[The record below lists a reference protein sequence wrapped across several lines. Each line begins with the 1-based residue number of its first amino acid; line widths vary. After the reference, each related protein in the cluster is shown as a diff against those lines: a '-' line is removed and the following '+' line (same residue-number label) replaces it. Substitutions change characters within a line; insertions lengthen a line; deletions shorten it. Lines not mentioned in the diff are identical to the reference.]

1 MPMLELQNLLKQ
13 FLGRSIGLEEL
24 QKQFG
29 ILLEEEPR
37 LAMTAAAW
45 LDAGEKDGRLSA
57 AVCTSLKNVLISH
70 MAASNRGPD
79 PRDSGIF
86 DVPDFTVM
94 RQDSAVE
101 EAPEQAAAQET
112 FVRDP
117 DKTKLGSDTDAER
130 ITAQANAGS
139 AATVDAISATVDAI
153 LSIGSIIGGRYELIS
168 ELGSG
173 GMGKVFKARD
183 RLRAEAQDR
192 DPFIA
197 LKVLSE
203 RFKEH
208 PDSMIALQRES
219 RRAQTLAHPNVITV
233 HEFFRDGPH
242 FYMTMELL
250 TGKPLDLLVQSD
262 YSEGLDFEDAW
273 PIIEGVGLALQYG
286 HEKGIV
292 HSDIKPGNIF
302 VCTDGT
308 VKVLDLGISRPI
320 PVANEPESEQ
330 TVFDP
335 GTRLGSLTP
344 AYASLEMWN
353 QDTPDPRDDIYALG
367 CVGYLLLTGR
377 HPFDGQSAREAFN
390 QDLSPPK
397 IDKIARSQ
405 WSAFVH
411 ALRFRRDNRIKSV
424 RQMLNRLAP
433 QAVMRSKRRTAVYIG
448 AAVAAVVAIF
458 GVRYYGLTVE
468 DRALD
473 DRGRMATEISQTPVQ
488 RTDLTAAEQ
497 EEIDTMMSIAEN
509 NFTSIPADATAED
522 LAYFLSLGPNSVV
535 QLTDIVLQIDP
546 GYEPALETRQKAFDL
561 YLAKATDLRDAENF
575 TAAMSLTRDAD
586 RIIPDTSTV
595 LRLQR
600 SICDESP
607 ETCAGQ

>member
-70 MAASNRGPD
+70 MAASNQGPD

-86 DVPDFTVM
+86 DAPDFTVM
-94 RQDSAVE
+94 REVSKDE
-101 EAPEQAAAQET
+101 ESPVQAEAQAT

-130 ITAQANAGS
+130 IAAQVNDSG
-139 AATVDAISATVDAI
+139 TATVDAI

-192 DPFIA
+192 NPFIA

-262 YSEGLDFEDAW
+262 YSEGLAFEDAW

-405 WSAFVH
+405 WSAFVD
-411 ALRFRRDNRIKSV
+411 ALRFRRDDRIKSV

-509 NFTSIPADATAED
+509 NFTSVPADATAED

-561 YLAKATDLRDAENF
+561 YLAKATDLLDAENF
-575 TAAMSLTRDAD
+575 AAAMSLTRDAD
-586 RIIPDTSTV
+586 RVIPDTSTV

-600 SICDESP
+600 SICDASP

>member
-1 MPMLELQNLLKQ
+1 MLELQNLLKQ

-70 MAASNRGPD
+70 MAASNQGPD

-86 DVPDFTVM
+86 DAPDFTVM
-94 RQDSAVE
+94 REVSKDE
-101 EAPEQAAAQET
+101 ESPVQAEAQAT

-130 ITAQANAGS
+130 IAAQVNDSG
-139 AATVDAISATVDAI
+139 TATVDAI

-192 DPFIA
+192 NPFIA

-250 TGKPLDLLVQSD
+250 TGKPLDLLLQSD
-262 YSEGLDFEDAW
+262 YSEGLAFEDAW

-397 IDKIARSQ
+397 IGKIARSQ
-405 WSAFVH
+405 WSAFVD
-411 ALRFRRDNRIKSV
+411 ALRFRRDDRIKSV

-509 NFTSIPADATAED
+509 NFTSVPADATAED

-561 YLAKATDLRDAENF
+561 YLAKATDLLDAENF
-575 TAAMSLTRDAD
+575 AAAMSLTRDAD
-586 RIIPDTSTV
+586 RVIPDTSTV

-600 SICDESP
+600 SICDASP

>member
-1 MPMLELQNLLKQ
+1 MPMLELQDLLKR
-13 FLGRSIGLEEL
+13 FLGRSIGLDEL

-70 MAASNRGPD
+70 MAARNQGPD

-86 DVPDFTVM
+86 DAPDFTVM
-94 RQDSAVE
+94 REIPEDDE
-101 EAPEQAAAQET
+101 TPEQAQEQET

-117 DKTKLGSDTDAER
+117 DKTKLGADTDAER
-130 ITAQANAGS
+130 ITAQANTGNASG
-139 AATVDAISATVDAI
+139 VDAV
-153 LSIGSIIGGRYELIS
+153 LSIGSIIGGRYELLS

-183 RLRAEAQDR
+183 RLRVEAQDR
-192 DPFIA
+192 NPFIA

-250 TGKPLDLLVQSD
+250 NGKPLDLLLQSD
-262 YSEGLDFEDAW
+262 YSDGLSFADAW

-286 HEKGIV
+286 HDKGIV

-302 VCTDGT
+302 ICTDGT

-320 PVANEPESEQ
+320 PVTDAPEAEQ

-367 CVGYLLLTGR
+367 CVSYLLLTGR

-390 QDLSPPK
+390 QNLSPPK
-397 IDKIARSQ
+397 IEKIARSQ
-405 WSAFVH
+405 WSALVN
-411 ALRFRRDNRIKSV
+411 ALRFRRSDRTESV
-424 RQMLNRLAP
+424 RHMLNKLAP
-433 QAVMRSKRRTAVYIG
+433 QAVIRSKRRTAAYIG
-448 AAVAAVVAIF
+448 AAVALVAAVI
-458 GVRYYGLTVE
+458 GVRYYGLAVE
-468 DRALD
+468 DRAMD
-473 DRGRMATEISQTPVQ
+473 DRGRMAAEMTETPDQ
-488 RTDLTAAEQ
+488 RTDLTVEQQ
-497 EEIDTMMSIAEN
+497 EEIDSLMGIAQYQ
-509 NFTSIPADATAED
+509 FTSIPAEATAED
-522 LAYFLSLGPNSVV
+522 LSYVLSLGPNSVV
-535 QLTDIVLQIDP
+535 GLTNTVLQVDP
-546 GYEPALETRQKAFDL
+546 GYEAALELRRQAFDL
-561 YLAKATDLRDAENF
+561 YLSTAGALRDAENY
-575 TAAMSLTRDAD
+575 TAAMDLARDAD
-586 RIIPDTSTV
+586 RVMPNTSTV

-600 SICDESP
+600 SICDKSP
-607 ETCAGQ
+607 KTCAGK

>member
-24 QKQFG
+24 QRQFG

-37 LAMTAAAW
+37 LAATAAAW

-70 MAASNRGPD
+70 MATRNKGPD

-86 DVPDFTVM
+86 DAPDFTVM
-94 RQDSAVE
+94 RKDSAVE
-101 EAPEQAAAQET
+101 EAPEQVEAQAT
-112 FVRDP
+112 FIRDP
-117 DKTKLGSDTDAER
+117 DKTKLGSDADAER
-130 ITAQANAGS
+130 IAAQANDSG
-139 AATVDAISATVDAI
+139 AATVDAI
-153 LSIGSIIGGRYELIS
+153 LCIGSIIGGRYELIS

-192 DPFIA
+192 NPFIA

-397 IDKIARSQ
+397 IEKIARSQ
-405 WSAFVH
+405 WSTFVH
-411 ALRFRRDNRIKSV
+411 ALRFRRDDRIKSV

-448 AAVAAVVAIF
+448 AVVAAVVAVI
-458 GVRYYGLTVE
+458 GVRYYGLAVE

-473 DRGRMATEISQTPVQ
+473 DRGRMATEMTQTPVQ

-509 NFTSIPADATAED
+509 NFASIPADASAED
-522 LAYFLSLGPNSVV
+522 LAYFLSLSPNSVV
-535 QLTDIVLQIDP
+535 QLTDIVLQVDP
-546 GYEPALETRQKAFDL
+546 GYEPALEIRRKTFDL
-561 YLAKATDLRDAENF
+561 YLAKATALRDAENF
-575 TAAMSLTRDAD
+575 VAAMSLTRDAG

-600 SICDESP
+600 SICDASP
-607 ETCAGQ
+607 ETCAAL

>member
-1 MPMLELQNLLKQ
+1 MLELQNLLKQ

-24 QKQFG
+24 QEQFG
-29 ILLEEEPR
+29 ILLEDEPR
-37 LAMTAAAW
+37 LAITAAAW

-57 AVCTSLKNVLISH
+57 AVCTSLKNVLVTH
-70 MAASNRGPD
+70 MATRNKGPD

-86 DVPDFTVM
+86 DAPDFTAIRKV
-94 RQDSAVE
+94 SADE
-101 EAPEQAAAQET
+101 EASGEAATQET

-117 DKTKLGSDTDAER
+117 DKTKLGSDTDAQR
-130 ITAQANAGS
+130 ISTQANPGNSAG
-139 AATVDAISATVDAI
+139 VDAI

-192 DPFIA
+192 HPFIA

-250 TGKPLDLLVQSD
+250 TGKPLDLLLQSD
-262 YSEGLDFEDAW
+262 YSQGLAFEDAW

-320 PVANEPESEQ
+320 PVADAPEAEQ

-367 CVGYLLLTGR
+367 CVSYLLLTGR

-390 QDLSPPK
+390 QNLNPPK
-397 IDKIARSQ
+397 IEKIARSQ
-405 WSAFVH
+405 WSALVDS
-411 ALRFRRDNRIKSV
+411 LRFRRSDRTKSV
-424 RQMLNRLAP
+424 RHMLNRLAP
-433 QAVMRSKRRTAVYIG
+433 QAVIRSKRRTAIYIG
-448 AAVAAVVAIF
+448 AAVAVVVAIF
-458 GVRYYGLTVE
+458 GVRYYGLVVE
-468 DRALD
+468 DKAMD
-473 DRGRMATEISQTPVQ
+473 DRSRMASEITDTPTQ
-488 RTDLTAAEQ
+488 RTDLTTSEQ
-497 EEIDTMMSIAEN
+497 QDIDAMMSIAES
-509 NFTSIPADATAED
+509 NFSSIPADATAED
-522 LAYFLSLGPNSVV
+522 LSYFLSLGPNSVV
-535 QLTDIVLQIDP
+535 QLTDIALQIDP
-546 GYEPALETRQKAFDL
+546 GYEAALELKRQAFDL
-561 YLAKATDLRDAENF
+561 YLATAEDLRDAENYA
-575 TAAMSLTRDAD
+575 AAMSLTRDAD
-586 RIIPDTSTV
+586 RVMPNTSTV

-600 SICDESP
+600 SICDASP

>member
-1 MPMLELQNLLKQ
+1 
-13 FLGRSIGLEEL
+13 
-24 QKQFG
+24 
-29 ILLEEEPR
+29 
-37 LAMTAAAW
+37 
-45 LDAGEKDGRLSA
+45 
-57 AVCTSLKNVLISH
+57 
-70 MAASNRGPD
+70 
-79 PRDSGIF
+79 
-86 DVPDFTVM
+86 
-94 RQDSAVE
+94 
-101 EAPEQAAAQET
+101 
-112 FVRDP
+112 
-117 DKTKLGSDTDAER
+117 
-130 ITAQANAGS
+130 
-139 AATVDAISATVDAI
+139 
-153 LSIGSIIGGRYELIS
+153 
-168 ELGSG
+168 
-173 GMGKVFKARD
+173 
-183 RLRAEAQDR
+183 
-192 DPFIA
+192 
-197 LKVLSE
+197 
-203 RFKEH
+203 
-208 PDSMIALQRES
+208 
-219 RRAQTLAHPNVITV
+219 
-233 HEFFRDGPH
+233 
-242 FYMTMELL
+242 
-250 TGKPLDLLVQSD
+250 
-262 YSEGLDFEDAW
+262 
-273 PIIEGVGLALQYG
+273 
-286 HEKGIV
+286 V

-397 IDKIARSQ
+397 IGKIARSQ
-405 WSAFVH
+405 WSAFVD
-411 ALRFRRDNRIKSV
+411 ALRFRRDDRIKSV

-509 NFTSIPADATAED
+509 NFTSVPADATAED

-561 YLAKATDLRDAENF
+561 YLAKATDLLDAENF
-575 TAAMSLTRDAD
+575 AAAMSLTRH
-586 RIIPDTSTV
+586 
-595 LRLQR
+595 
-600 SICDESP
+600 CD
-607 ETCAGQ
+607 Q

>member
-1 MPMLELQNLLKQ
+1 MLELQNLLKQ

-70 MAASNRGPD
+70 MAASNKGPD

-390 QDLSPPK
+390 QNLSPPK

-535 QLTDIVLQIDP
+535 QLTDIVLQVDP

>member
-57 AVCTSLKNVLISH
+57 TVCTSLKNVLVTH
-70 MAASNRGPD
+70 MATRNQGPD

-86 DVPDFTVM
+86 DAPDFT
-94 RQDSAVE
+94 AVRNVVDDDE
-101 EAPEQAAAQET
+101 SPAQAEAQET

-117 DKTKLGSDTDAER
+117 DKTKLGSDTDAEHM
-130 ITAQANAGS
+130 TARS
-139 AATVDAISATVDAI
+139 APASASTDVDAI
-153 LSIGSIIGGRYELIS
+153 LIIGSIIGGRYELIS

-250 TGKPLDLLVQSD
+250 NGKPLDLLLQSD
-262 YSEGLDFEDAW
+262 YSAGLEFEDAW
-273 PIIEGVGLALQYG
+273 PIIEGVGQALQYG

-320 PVANEPESEQ
+320 PVTDVPEAEQ

-390 QDLSPPK
+390 QNLSPPK
-397 IDKIARSQ
+397 IEKIARSQ
-405 WSAFVH
+405 WSALID
-411 ALRFRRDNRIKSV
+411 ALSFRRDDRTKSV
-424 RQMLNRLAP
+424 RHMLNRLAP
-433 QAVMRSKRRTAVYIG
+433 QAVIRSKRRNALYIG
-448 AAVAAVVAIF
+448 AALAVVVAIF
-458 GVRYYGLTVE
+458 GVRYYGLAVE
-468 DRALD
+468 DRAMD
-473 DRGRMATEISQTPVQ
+473 DRGRMATEITDTPAP
-488 RTDLTAAEQ
+488 RIDLTTEQQ
-497 EEIDTMMSIAEN
+497 EEIDSLMGIAQYQ
-509 NFTSIPADATAED
+509 FASIPAEATAED
-522 LAYFLSLGPNSVV
+522 LSYVLSLGPNSVA
-535 QLTDIVLQIDP
+535 QLTDAVLQVDP
-546 GYEPALETRQKAFDL
+546 GYEPALELRQQAFDL
-561 YLAKATDLRDAENF
+561 YLSTAGNLRDAENY
-575 TAAMSLTRDAD
+575 TAAMALTRDAD
-586 RIIPDTSTV
+586 QVIPNTSTV

-600 SICDESP
+600 SICDASP

>member
-1 MPMLELQNLLKQ
+1 MLELQNLLKQ
-13 FLGRSIGLEEL
+13 FLGRSIGLDEL

-70 MAASNRGPD
+70 MAARNQGPD

-86 DVPDFTVM
+86 DAPDFTVM
-94 RQDSAVE
+94 REIPEDDETA
-101 EAPEQAAAQET
+101 EQAQEQET

-117 DKTKLGSDTDAER
+117 DKTKLVTDADADAEH
-130 ITAQANAGS
+130 ITAQANTGNASG
-139 AATVDAISATVDAI
+139 VDAV

-192 DPFIA
+192 NPFIA

-250 TGKPLDLLVQSD
+250 TGKPLDLLLQSD
-262 YSEGLDFEDAW
+262 YSDGLSFAEAW

-286 HEKGIV
+286 HDKGIV

-320 PVANEPESEQ
+320 PVTDVPEAEQ

-353 QDTPDPRDDIYALG
+353 QGTPDPRDDIYALG
-367 CVGYLLLTGR
+367 CVSYLLLTGR

-390 QDLSPPK
+390 QNLSPPK
-397 IDKIARSQ
+397 IEKIARSQ
-405 WSAFVH
+405 WSALIH
-411 ALRFRRDNRIKSV
+411 ALRFRRNNRIKTV
-424 RQMLNRLAP
+424 REMLSRLAP
-433 QAVMRSKRRTAVYIG
+433 QSVVRSKRRTAAYIG
-448 AAVAAVVAIF
+448 ALVAVVVAII
-458 GVRYYGLTVE
+458 GVRYYGLAVE
-468 DRALD
+468 DRAID
-473 DRGRMATEISQTPVQ
+473 DRGRMATEITETPDP
-488 RTDLTAAEQ
+488 RTDLTAEEQ
-497 EEIDTMMSIAEN
+497 EEIDNLIGIAQYQ
-509 NFTSIPADATAED
+509 FASIPAEATAED
-522 LAYFLSLGPNSVV
+522 LSYVLSLGPNSVV
-535 QLTDIVLQIDP
+535 QLTDAVLQVDP
-546 GYEPALETRQKAFDL
+546 GYEAALELRRQSFDL
-561 YLAKATDLRDAENF
+561 YLATAGELRDAGEYA
-575 TAAMSLTRDAD
+575 AAMSLTRDAD
-586 RIIPDTSTV
+586 RVITNKSTV

-600 SICDESP
+600 SICEASP

>member
-70 MAASNRGPD
+70 MAASNQGPD

-86 DVPDFTVM
+86 DAPDFTVM
-94 RQDSAVE
+94 REVSKDE
-101 EAPEQAAAQET
+101 ESPVQAEAQAT

-130 ITAQANAGS
+130 IAAQVNDSG
-139 AATVDAISATVDAI
+139 TATVDAI

-192 DPFIA
+192 NPFIA

-250 TGKPLDLLVQSD
+250 TGKPLDLLLQSD
-262 YSEGLDFEDAW
+262 YSEGLAFEDAW

-397 IDKIARSQ
+397 IGKIARSQ
-405 WSAFVH
+405 WSAFVD
-411 ALRFRRDNRIKSV
+411 ALRFRRDDRIKSV

-509 NFTSIPADATAED
+509 NFTSVPADATAED

-561 YLAKATDLRDAENF
+561 YLAKATDLLDAENF
-575 TAAMSLTRDAD
+575 AAAMSLTRDAD
-586 RIIPDTSTV
+586 RVIPDTSTV

-600 SICDESP
+600 SICDASP

>member
-37 LAMTAAAW
+37 LAITAAAW

-101 EAPEQAAAQET
+101 EASEQAAAQET
-112 FVRDP
+112 FVRDS

-130 ITAQANAGS
+130 ITDQANDNS
-139 AATVDAISATVDAI
+139 AATVDAI
-153 LSIGSIIGGRYELIS
+153 LCIGSIIGGRYELIS

-192 DPFIA
+192 NPFIA

-262 YSEGLDFEDAW
+262 YSEGLAFEDAW

-405 WSAFVH
+405 WSAFVD
-411 ALRFRRDNRIKSV
+411 ALRFRRDDRIKSV

-473 DRGRMATEISQTPVQ
+473 DRGRMATEMSQAPVQ

-497 EEIDTMMSIAEN
+497 EEINTLMSIAEN

-522 LAYFLSLGPNSVV
+522 LAYFLSLSPNSVV

-546 GYEPALETRQKAFDL
+546 GYEPALESRQKAFDL

-575 TAAMSLTRDAD
+575 VAAMSLTRDAG

-600 SICDESP
+600 SICDASP
-607 ETCAGQ
+607 EICAGL

>member
-1 MPMLELQNLLKQ
+1 MLELQELLKQ
-13 FLGRSIGLEEL
+13 FLGRSIGLDEL
-24 QKQFG
+24 QEKFG
-29 ILLEEEPR
+29 VLLKEDPR
-37 LAMTAAAW
+37 LAVAAAAW
-45 LDAGEKDGRLSA
+45 LDAGERDGRLSA

-70 MAASNRGPD
+70 MAASNQGPD
-79 PRDSGIF
+79 PSDSGIF
-86 DVPDFTVM
+86 DAPDFTVV
-94 RQDSAVE
+94 RKVSEDD
-101 EAPEQAAAQET
+101 EAPEQTEGQET
-112 FVRDP
+112 YVRDP
-117 DKTKLGSDTDAER
+117 DKTAMGSATDVER
-130 ITAQANAGS
+130 NASQANAAT
-139 AATVDAISATVDAI
+139 AADCDAVLI
-153 LSIGSIIGGRYELIS
+153 IGSVIGGRYELLS

-192 DPFIA
+192 NPYIA

-250 TGKPLDLLVQSD
+250 TGKPLDLLLQSD
-262 YSEGLDFEDAW
+262 YSAGLSFEEAW

-286 HEKGIV
+286 HKKGIV

-302 VCTDGT
+302 VCKDGT

-320 PVANEPESEQ
+320 PVADLPEAEQ
-330 TVFDP
+330 TIFDP

-367 CVGYLLLTGR
+367 CVCYLLLTGR

-390 QDLSPPK
+390 QSINPPK
-397 IDKIARSQ
+397 IEKIARSQ
-405 WSAFVH
+405 WSAIVE
-411 ALRFRRDNRIKSV
+411 ALKFRRGDRTKTV
-424 RQMLNRLAP
+424 QHMLSRLAP
-433 QAVMRSKRRTAVYIG
+433 QSVIRSKRRTAIYIG
-448 AAVAAVVAIF
+448 AAVAVVVAIF
-458 GVRYYGLTVE
+458 GVRYYGLAVE
-468 DRALD
+468 DQAMD
-473 DRGRMATEISQTPVQ
+473 DRGRMATEITETPVQ
-488 RTDLTAAEQ
+488 RTDLTVEQQ
-497 EEIDTMMSIAEN
+497 EEVDSLIGIAQYQFE
-509 NFTSIPADATAED
+509 SIPAEATAED
-522 LAYFLSLGPNSVV
+522 LSYVLSLGPNSVA
-535 QLTDIVLQIDP
+535 QLTAAVLQVDP
-546 GYEPALETRQKAFDL
+546 GNEAALALRQQAFDRFL
-561 YLAKATDLRDAENF
+561 STAGELQDAENYA
-575 TAAMSLTRDAD
+575 AAMSLTRDAD
-586 RIIPDTSTV
+586 RVIPNSSTV

-600 SICDESP
+600 RICAASP

>member
-24 QKQFG
+24 QRQFG

-37 LAMTAAAW
+37 LATKAAAW

-70 MAASNRGPD
+70 MATRNRGPD
-79 PRDSGIF
+79 PRESGIF
-86 DVPDFTVM
+86 DAPDFTAFGKVPEN
-94 RQDSAVE
+94 DA
-101 EAPEQAAAQET
+101 APEQAEVQET

-130 ITAQANAGS
+130 IPDQASTSG
-139 AATVDAISATVDAI
+139 ATGVDAI
-153 LSIGSIIGGRYELIS
+153 LCIGSIVGGRYELLS

-192 DPFIA
+192 NPNIA

-250 TGKPLDLLVQSD
+250 NGSPLDLLLQSD
-262 YSEGLDFEDAW
+262 YSAGLDFEDAW

-320 PVANEPESEQ
+320 PVANEPEAEQ

-377 HPFDGQSAREAFN
+377 HPFDGQSAREAFSQN
-390 QDLSPPK
+390 LEPPK
-397 IDKIARSQ
+397 IEKIARSQ
-405 WSAFVH
+405 WSAFVDS
-411 ALRFRRDNRIKSV
+411 LKFRRDDRIKSV
-424 RQMLNRLAP
+424 RHMLNRLAP
-433 QAVMRSKRRTAVYIG
+433 QAVIRSKRRTAVYIG
-448 AAVAAVVAIF
+448 AAVAVVVAIF
-458 GVRYYGLTVE
+458 SVRYYGLAVE
-468 DRALD
+468 DKAMD
-473 DRGRMATEISQTPVQ
+473 DRGRMATEITDTPVP
-488 RTDLTAAEQ
+488 RIDLTVEQQ
-497 EEIDTMMSIAEN
+497 EEVDSLMGIAQYQ
-509 NFTSIPADATAED
+509 FASIPAEATAED
-522 LAYFLSLGPNSVV
+522 LSYVLSLGPNSVV
-535 QLTDIVLQIDP
+535 QLTDAVLQVDP
-546 GYEPALETRQKAFDL
+546 GYEAALELRQLAFDL
-561 YLAKATDLRDAENF
+561 YLSTAGDLRDAKNY
-575 TAAMSLTRDAD
+575 APAMALTRDAD
-586 RIIPDTSTV
+586 RVIPNTSTV

-600 SICDESP
+600 SICDASP

>member
-1 MPMLELQNLLKQ
+1 MLELQNLLKQ

-70 MAASNRGPD
+70 LATRNDGPD

-86 DVPDFTVM
+86 DAPDFTVM
-94 RQDSAVE
+94 REDSKDE
-101 EAPEQAAAQET
+101 ESPAQAEAQAT

-130 ITAQANAGS
+130 IAAQASDSS
-139 AATVDAISATVDAI
+139 AAVVDAI

-192 DPFIA
+192 NPFIA

-250 TGKPLDLLVQSD
+250 TGKPLDLLLQSD
-262 YSEGLDFEDAW
+262 YSAGLEFEDAW

-286 HEKGIV
+286 HEKGI
-292 HSDIKPGNIF
+292 
-302 VCTDGT
+302 GT

-390 QDLSPPK
+390 QNLSPPK

-405 WSAFVH
+405 WSAFVD
-411 ALRFRRDNRIKSV
+411 ALRFRRDDRIKSV

-473 DRGRMATEISQTPVQ
+473 DRGRMATEISQTPDQ

-509 NFTSIPADATAED
+509 NFTSIPADANAED

-561 YLAKATDLRDAENF
+561 YLAKATDLRNAENF
-575 TAAMSLTRDAD
+575 AAAMSLTRDAD
-586 RIIPDTSTV
+586 RVIPDTSTV

-600 SICDESP
+600 SICDAST

>member
-24 QKQFG
+24 QEQFG
-29 ILLEEEPR
+29 ILLEDEPR
-37 LAMTAAAW
+37 LAITAAAW

-57 AVCTSLKNVLISH
+57 AVCTSLKNVLVTH
-70 MAASNRGPD
+70 MATRNKGPD

-86 DVPDFTVM
+86 DAPDFTAIRKV
-94 RQDSAVE
+94 SADE
-101 EAPEQAAAQET
+101 EASGEAGTQET

-117 DKTKLGSDTDAER
+117 DKTKLGSDTDAQR
-130 ITAQANAGS
+130 ISTQANPGNSAG
-139 AATVDAISATVDAI
+139 VDAI

-192 DPFIA
+192 HPFIA

-250 TGKPLDLLVQSD
+250 TGKPLDLLLQSD
-262 YSEGLDFEDAW
+262 YSQGLAFEDAW

-302 VCTDGT
+302 VCADGT

-320 PVANEPESEQ
+320 PVADAPEAEQ

-367 CVGYLLLTGR
+367 CVSYLLLTGR

-390 QDLSPPK
+390 QNLNPPK
-397 IDKIARSQ
+397 IEKIARSQ
-405 WSAFVH
+405 WSALVDS
-411 ALRFRRDNRIKSV
+411 LRFRRSDRTKSV
-424 RQMLNRLAP
+424 RHMLNRLAP
-433 QAVMRSKRRTAVYIG
+433 QAVIRSKRRTAIYIG
-448 AAVAAVVAIF
+448 AAVAVVVAIF
-458 GVRYYGLTVE
+458 GVRYYGLVVE
-468 DRALD
+468 DKAMD
-473 DRGRMATEISQTPVQ
+473 DRSRMASEITDTPTQ
-488 RTDLTAAEQ
+488 RTDLTTSEQ
-497 EEIDTMMSIAEN
+497 QDIDAMMSIAES
-509 NFTSIPADATAED
+509 NFSSIPADATAED
-522 LAYFLSLGPNSVV
+522 LSYFLSLGPNSVV
-535 QLTDIVLQIDP
+535 QLTDIALQIDP
-546 GYEPALETRQKAFDL
+546 GYEAALELKRQAFDL
-561 YLAKATDLRDAENF
+561 YLSTAEDLRDAENYA
-575 TAAMSLTRDAD
+575 AAMSLTRDAD
-586 RIIPDTSTV
+586 RVMPNTSTV

-600 SICDESP
+600 SICDASP

>member
-1 MPMLELQNLLKQ
+1 MLELQNLLKQ

-24 QKQFG
+24 QRQFG
-29 ILLEEEPR
+29 ILLEKEPR

-57 AVCTSLKNVLISH
+57 AVCTSLKNVLVAH
-70 MAASNRGPD
+70 MATRNQGPD

-86 DVPDFTVM
+86 DAPDFT
-94 RQDSAVE
+94 AVRDVADGD
-101 EAPEQAAAQET
+101 EAPPQAEAQET
-112 FVRDP
+112 FVRDS
-117 DKTKLGSDTDAER
+117 DETKLGSDTEAER
-130 ITAQANAGS
+130 ITAQASGGAS
-139 AATVDAISATVDAI
+139 TDVDAI
-153 LSIGSIIGGRYELIS
+153 LIIGSIIGGRYELIS

-250 TGKPLDLLVQSD
+250 NGKPLDLLLQSD
-262 YSEGLDFEDAW
+262 YSAGLEFEDAW

-320 PVANEPESEQ
+320 PVTDVPEAEQ

-367 CVGYLLLTGR
+367 CVAYLLLTGR

-390 QDLSPPK
+390 QNLSPPK
-397 IDKIARSQ
+397 IEKIARSQ
-405 WSAFVH
+405 WSALID
-411 ALRFRRDNRIKSV
+411 ALSFRRDDRTKTV
-424 RQMLNRLAP
+424 RQVLNRLAP
-433 QAVMRSKRRTAVYIG
+433 QAVIRSKRRNALYIG
-448 AAVAAVVAIF
+448 AALAVVVAIF
-458 GVRYYGLTVE
+458 GVRYYGLAVE
-468 DRALD
+468 DRAMD
-473 DRGRMATEISQTPVQ
+473 DRGRMATEITDTPTP
-488 RTDLTAAEQ
+488 RTDLSAEQ
-497 EEIDTMMSIAEN
+497 KEEIDSLMGIAQYQ
-509 NFTSIPADATAED
+509 FASIPVDATAED
-522 LAYFLSLGPNSVV
+522 LSYVLSLGPNSVV
-535 QLTDIVLQIDP
+535 QLTDTVLQVDP
-546 GYEPALETRQKAFDL
+546 GYEAALDLKQQAFDL
-561 YLAKATDLRDAENF
+561 YLSTARRLRDAEDY
-575 TAAMSLTRDAD
+575 TAAMALTRDAD
-586 RIIPDTSTV
+586 QVMPNTSTV

-600 SICDESP
+600 SICDASP

>member
-1 MPMLELQNLLKQ
+1 VPMLELQNLLKQ

-70 MAASNRGPD
+70 MATRNKGPD

-86 DVPDFTVM
+86 DAPDFTVM
-94 RQDSAVE
+94 REDSKDE
-101 EAPEQAAAQET
+101 ESPAQAAAEAT

-130 ITAQANAGS
+130 IAAQANDS
-139 AATVDAISATVDAI
+139 NATTVDAI
-153 LSIGSIIGGRYELIS
+153 LCIGSIIGGRYELIS

-192 DPFIA
+192 NPFIA

-250 TGKPLDLLVQSD
+250 TGKPLDLLLQSE
-262 YSEGLDFEDAW
+262 YSEGLAFEDAW

-320 PVANEPESEQ
+320 PVANQPESEQ

-390 QDLSPPK
+390 QNLSPPK

-405 WSAFVH
+405 WSAFVD
-411 ALRFRRDNRIKSV
+411 ALRFRRDDRIKSV

-448 AAVAAVVAIF
+448 AAVAVVVAIF

-473 DRGRMATEISQTPVQ
+473 DRGRMASEMVQTPVQ

-497 EEIDTMMSIAEN
+497 EEINTMMSIAEN
-509 NFTSIPADATAED
+509 NFASIPADATAED

-535 QLTDIVLQIDP
+535 QLTDMVLQVDP
-546 GYEPALETRQKAFDL
+546 GYEPALEIRQKTFDL

-575 TAAMSLTRDAD
+575 AAAMSLTRDAD
-586 RIIPDTSTV
+586 RVIPDTSTV

-600 SICDESP
+600 NICDESP

>member
-1 MPMLELQNLLKQ
+1 MLELQNLLKQ

-57 AVCTSLKNVLISH
+57 TVCTSLKNVLVTH
-70 MAASNRGPD
+70 MATRNQGPD

-86 DVPDFTVM
+86 DAPDFT
-94 RQDSAVE
+94 AVRNIVDDDG
-101 EAPEQAAAQET
+101 APAQAEAQET

-130 ITAQANAGS
+130 MTARS
-139 AATVDAISATVDAI
+139 APASASTDVDAI
-153 LSIGSIIGGRYELIS
+153 LIIGSIIGGRYELIS

-250 TGKPLDLLVQSD
+250 NGKPLDLLLQSD
-262 YSEGLDFEDAW
+262 YSAGLEFEDAW

-320 PVANEPESEQ
+320 PVADVPEAEQ

-367 CVGYLLLTGR
+367 CVGYLLLTGQ

-390 QDLSPPK
+390 QNLSPPK
-397 IDKIARSQ
+397 IEKIARSQ
-405 WSAFVH
+405 WSALID
-411 ALRFRRDNRIKSV
+411 ALSFRRDDRTKSV
-424 RQMLNRLAP
+424 RHMLNRLAP
-433 QAVMRSKRRTAVYIG
+433 QAVIRSKRRTALYIG
-448 AAVAAVVAIF
+448 AAVAVVVAIF
-458 GVRYYGLTVE
+458 GVRYYGLAVE
-468 DRALD
+468 DKAMD
-473 DRGRMATEISQTPVQ
+473 DRGRMATETTEIPTPRV
-488 RTDLTAAEQ
+488 DLTVEQQ
-497 EEIDTMMSIAEN
+497 EEIDSLMGIAQYQ
-509 NFTSIPADATAED
+509 FASIPAEATAED
-522 LAYFLSLGPNSVV
+522 LSYVLSLGPNSVV
-535 QLTDIVLQIDP
+535 QLTDAVLQVDP
-546 GYEPALETRQKAFDL
+546 GYEPALDLRRQAFDL
-561 YLAKATDLRDAENF
+561 YLSTAGNLRDAENY
-575 TAAMSLTRDAD
+575 TAAMALTRDAD
-586 RIIPDTSTV
+586 QVIPNTSTV

-600 SICDESP
+600 SICDASP

>member
-70 MAASNRGPD
+70 MAASNQGPD

-86 DVPDFTVM
+86 DAPDFTVM
-94 RQDSAVE
+94 REVSKDE
-101 EAPEQAAAQET
+101 ESPAQAAAEAT

-130 ITAQANAGS
+130 IAAQVNDSG
-139 AATVDAISATVDAI
+139 TATVDAI

-192 DPFIA
+192 NPFIA

-250 TGKPLDLLVQSD
+250 TGKPLDLLLQSD
-262 YSEGLDFEDAW
+262 YSEGLAFEDAW

-397 IDKIARSQ
+397 IGKIARSQ
-405 WSAFVH
+405 WSAFVD
-411 ALRFRRDNRIKSV
+411 ALRFRRDDRIKSV

-509 NFTSIPADATAED
+509 NFTSVPADATAED

-561 YLAKATDLRDAENF
+561 YLAKATDLLDAENF
-575 TAAMSLTRDAD
+575 AAAMSLTRDAD
-586 RIIPDTSTV
+586 RVIPDTSTV

-600 SICDESP
+600 SICDASP

>member
-1 MPMLELQNLLKQ
+1 VPMLELQNLLKQ

-70 MAASNRGPD
+70 MAASNQGPD

-86 DVPDFTVM
+86 DAPDFTVM
-94 RQDSAVE
+94 REVSKDE
-101 EAPEQAAAQET
+101 ESPVQAEAQAT

-130 ITAQANAGS
+130 IAAQVNDSG
-139 AATVDAISATVDAI
+139 TATVDAI

-192 DPFIA
+192 NPFIA

-250 TGKPLDLLVQSD
+250 TGKPLDLLLQSD
-262 YSEGLDFEDAW
+262 YSEGLAFEDAW

-405 WSAFVH
+405 WSAFVD
-411 ALRFRRDNRIKSV
+411 ALRFRRDDRIKSV

-509 NFTSIPADATAED
+509 NFTSVPADATAED

-561 YLAKATDLRDAENF
+561 YLAKATDLLDAENF
-575 TAAMSLTRDAD
+575 AAAMSLTRDAD
-586 RIIPDTSTV
+586 RVIPDTSTV

-600 SICDESP
+600 SICDASP

>member
-1 MPMLELQNLLKQ
+1 MLELQNLLKR

-24 QKQFG
+24 QRQFG

-70 MAASNRGPD
+70 MAASNPGPD

-86 DVPDFTVM
+86 DAPDFTVI
-94 RQDSAVE
+94 RQDSAIE
-101 EAPEQAAAQET
+101 EAPEQAAAQAT

-130 ITAQANAGS
+130 IAAQTIDGS
-139 AATVDAISATVDAI
+139 AATVDAI
-153 LSIGSIIGGRYELIS
+153 LRIGSIIGGRYELIS

-192 DPFIA
+192 NPFIA

-250 TGKPLDLLVQSD
+250 TGKPLDLLLQSD
-262 YSEGLDFEDAW
+262 YSAGLAFEDAW

-405 WSAFVH
+405 WSAFVD
-411 ALRFRRDNRIKSV
+411 ALRFRRDDRTKSV

-433 QAVMRSKRRTAVYIG
+433 QAVIRSKRRTAVYIG
-448 AAVAAVVAIF
+448 AAVAAVVAVI
-458 GVRYYGLTVE
+458 GVRYYGLAVE

-473 DRGRMATEISQTPVQ
+473 DRGRMSTEMTQTPVQ

-509 NFTSIPADATAED
+509 NFASIPADATAED
-522 LAYFLSLGPNSVV
+522 LAYFLSLSPNSVV

-546 GYEPALETRQKAFDL
+546 GYEPALDIRQKAFDL
-561 YLAKATDLRDAENF
+561 YLTQATALRDAENF
-575 TAAMSLTRDAD
+575 AAAMDLTRDAN
-586 RIIPDTSTV
+586 RLIPDTSTV

-607 ETCAGQ
+607 ETCAGE

>member
-1 MPMLELQNLLKQ
+1 VPMLELQNLLKQ

-70 MAASNRGPD
+70 MAASNQGPD

-86 DVPDFTVM
+86 DAPDFTVM
-94 RQDSAVE
+94 REVSKDE
-101 EAPEQAAAQET
+101 ESPVQAEAQAT

-130 ITAQANAGS
+130 IAAQVNDSG
-139 AATVDAISATVDAI
+139 TATVDAI
-153 LSIGSIIGGRYELIS
+153 L
-168 ELGSG
+168 
-173 GMGKVFKARD
+173 
-183 RLRAEAQDR
+183 
-192 DPFIA
+192 FIA

-250 TGKPLDLLVQSD
+250 TGKPLDLLLQSD
-262 YSEGLDFEDAW
+262 YSEGLAFEDAW

-397 IDKIARSQ
+397 IGKIARSQ
-405 WSAFVH
+405 WSAFVD
-411 ALRFRRDNRIKSV
+411 ALRFRRDDRIKSV

-509 NFTSIPADATAED
+509 NFTSVPADATAED

-561 YLAKATDLRDAENF
+561 YLAKATDLLDAENF
-575 TAAMSLTRDAD
+575 AAAMSLTRDAD
-586 RIIPDTSTV
+586 RVIPDTSTV

-600 SICDESP
+600 SICDASP

>member
-1 MPMLELQNLLKQ
+1 MLELQNLLKQ

-37 LAMTAAAW
+37 LAITAAAW

-101 EAPEQAAAQET
+101 EASEQAAAQET
-112 FVRDP
+112 FVRDS

-130 ITAQANAGS
+130 ITDQANDNS
-139 AATVDAISATVDAI
+139 AATVDAI
-153 LSIGSIIGGRYELIS
+153 LCIGSIIGGRYELIS

-192 DPFIA
+192 NPFIA

-262 YSEGLDFEDAW
+262 YSEGLAFEDAW

-405 WSAFVH
+405 WSAFVD
-411 ALRFRRDNRIKSV
+411 ALRFRRDDRIKSV

-473 DRGRMATEISQTPVQ
+473 DRGRMATEMSQAPVQ

-497 EEIDTMMSIAEN
+497 EEINTLMSIAEN

-522 LAYFLSLGPNSVV
+522 LAYFLSLSPNSVV

-546 GYEPALETRQKAFDL
+546 GYEPALESRQKAFDL

-575 TAAMSLTRDAD
+575 VAAMSLTRDAG

-600 SICDESP
+600 SICDASP
-607 ETCAGQ
+607 EICAGL

>member
-1 MPMLELQNLLKQ
+1 MLELQNLLKH

-24 QKQFG
+24 QRQFG

-70 MAASNRGPD
+70 MATRNKGPD

-86 DVPDFTVM
+86 DAPDFTAV
-94 RQDSAVE
+94 RQSGEDDE
-101 EAPEQAAAQET
+101 IPEQAAAQET
-112 FVRDP
+112 FVRDS
-117 DKTKLGSDTDAER
+117 DKTKRGSAADAER
-130 ITAQANAGS
+130 VAAQAAQSRAG
-139 AATVDAISATVDAI
+139 VDTI
-153 LSIGSIIGGRYELIS
+153 LRIGSIIGGRYELLS

-173 GMGKVFKARD
+173 GMGKVFRARD

-192 DPFIA
+192 NPYIA

-250 TGKPLDLLVQSD
+250 NGKPLDLLLQSD
-262 YSEGLDFEDAW
+262 YASGLAFEDAW

-286 HEKGIV
+286 HDKGIV

-308 VKVLDLGISRPI
+308 VKVLDLGIARPI
-320 PVANEPESEQ
+320 PVADAPEAEQ

-353 QDTPDPRDDIYALG
+353 QDKPDPRDDIYALG

-377 HPFDGQSAREAFN
+377 HPFNGQSAREAFN
-390 QDLSPPK
+390 QNLSPAK
-397 IDKIARSQ
+397 IDNIARSQ
-405 WSAFVH
+405 WSAFVG
-411 ALRFRRDNRIKSV
+411 ALEFRRSDRTKSV
-424 RQMLNRLAP
+424 RQLLSTLAP
-433 QAVMRSKRRTAVYIG
+433 QSVIRSKRRTAVYIG
-448 AAVAAVVAIF
+448 AVLAIIVAVIS
-458 GVRYYGLTVE
+458 VRYYGLAVE
-468 DRALD
+468 DRAMD
-473 DRGRMATEISQTPVQ
+473 DRGRMATEITESPAQ
-488 RTDLTAAEQ
+488 RTDLTAEQ
-497 EEIDTMMSIAEN
+497 REEIDTLMGVAEHQLAA
-509 NFTSIPADATAED
+509 IPAEASAED
-522 LAYFLSLGPNSVV
+522 IAYFLSLGPNSVV
-535 QLTDIVLQIDP
+535 QLTESVLQVDP
-546 GYEPALETRQKAFDL
+546 GHEAALAIRQKAFDL
-561 YLAKATDLRDAENF
+561 YIATASNLRDAKDY
-575 TAAMSLTRDAD
+575 TAAMFLARGAD
-586 RIIPDTSTV
+586 TVNPNTSTV

-600 SICDESP
+600 SICDAAP
-607 ETCAGQ
+607 EVCAGQ

>member
-70 MAASNRGPD
+70 MAASNKGPD

-390 QDLSPPK
+390 QNLSPPK

-448 AAVAAVVAIF
+448 AAVAVVVAIF

-473 DRGRMATEISQTPVQ
+473 DRGRMATEMTQTPVQ
-488 RTDLTAAEQ
+488 RTDLTVVEQ

-509 NFTSIPADATAED
+509 NFASIPADATAED

>member
-1 MPMLELQNLLKQ
+1 VPMLELQNLLKQ

-70 MAASNRGPD
+70 MAASNQGPD

-86 DVPDFTVM
+86 DAPDFTVM
-94 RQDSAVE
+94 REVSKDE
-101 EAPEQAAAQET
+101 ESPVQAEAQAT

-130 ITAQANAGS
+130 IAAQVNDSG
-139 AATVDAISATVDAI
+139 TATVDAI

-192 DPFIA
+192 NPFIA

-250 TGKPLDLLVQSD
+250 TGKPLDLLLQSD
-262 YSEGLDFEDAW
+262 YSEGLAFEDAW

-397 IDKIARSQ
+397 IGKIARSQ
-405 WSAFVH
+405 WSAFVD
-411 ALRFRRDNRIKSV
+411 ALRFRRDDRIKSV

-509 NFTSIPADATAED
+509 NFTSVPADATAED

-561 YLAKATDLRDAENF
+561 YLAKATDLLDAENF
-575 TAAMSLTRDAD
+575 AAAMSLTRDAD
-586 RIIPDTSTV
+586 RVIPDTSTV

-600 SICDESP
+600 SICDASP